1 MTMTMSTRE
10 FGRTGVHV
18 TPITLGSWPMSGDR
32 YGRIDDSEAVRTIHA
47 ALERGITSFDTAPG
61 YGSGHAEE
69 TLGAALVGRRDQ
81 AIITTKCG
89 IVPAAHATGQPGRD
103 ASRAS
108 ILREIDDSLR
118 RLRTD
123 HVDVYLVHWPDPN
136 TPLEETM
143 AVMDEIQRAG
153 KTRLVGVSN
162 FDVDL
167 LEQARGLRDID
178 VLQVGYNLFDRRQE
192 TEVFS
197 YCQRNGIGVM
207 AYGSLAYGLLTG
219 AFTEDTTF
227 EPTDWRSNGVAFGQP
242 ILGGDNFR
250 HNVGLVQRLRDEVAV
265 PLGLT
270 VAQLALAWVVR
281 NPIVTTAMVGARVPA
296 EIEENVQAANVQLSD
311 ADVARIEAIMDQ
323 ARGRVNVFRPFG
335 WAMQVWN

>member
-1 MTMTMSTRE
+1 MQPRA
-10 FGRTGVHV
+10 FGRTGLEVS
-18 TPITLGSWPMSGDR
+18 PITLGSWPMSGDR
-32 YGRIDDSEAVRTIHA
+32 YGRIEDSEAVRTIHA
-47 ALERGITSFDTAPG
+47 ALDQGITSFDTAPA

-81 AIITTKCG
+81 AVITTKCG
-89 IVPAAHATGQPGRD
+89 IVPSATGQPRRN

-143 AVMDEIQRAG
+143 GVMGEIQRAG

-162 FDVDL
+162 FDVAL
-167 LEQARGLRDID
+167 LDQCRTLRPID
-178 VLQVGYNLFDRRQE
+178 VLQVGYNLFDRRME
-192 TEVFS
+192 REVFP
-197 YCQRNGIGVM
+197 YCREHGIGVM

-219 AFTEDTTF
+219 GFSEDTTF
-227 EPTDWRSNGVAFGQP
+227 EPADWRANGVAFGQP
-242 ILGGDNFR
+242 ILRGDNFR
-250 HNVGLVQRLRDEVAV
+250 HNVGLVNRLRDEVAR
-265 PLGLT
+265 PKGLT

-281 NPIVTTAMVGARVPA
+281 NPTVTTAMVGARVPA
-296 EIEENVQAANVQLSD
+296 EIEENVGAANVQLSD
-311 ADVARIEAIMDQ
+311 GDVAGVERIMDQ
-323 ARGRVNVFRPFG
+323 AAGRVDVFRPFS
-335 WAMQVWN
+335 WAMEVWS

>member
-1 MTMTMSTRE
+1 MQPRE
-10 FGRTGVHV
+10 FGHTGLSVS
-18 TPITLGSWPMSGDR
+18 PITLGSWPMSGDR
-32 YGRIDDSEAVRTIHA
+32 YGRIEDSEAVRTIHA
-47 ALERGITSFDTAPG
+47 ALDQGITSFDTAPA
-61 YGSGHAEE
+61 YGGGHAEE

-81 AIITTKCG
+81 AVITTKCG
-89 IVPAAHATGQPGRD
+89 IVPSASGQPGRN

-143 AVMDEIQRAG
+143 AAMDEVQRAG

-162 FDVDL
+162 FDVSL
-167 LEQARGLRDID
+167 LEQAGKVRRVD

-192 TEVFS
+192 REVFP
-197 YCQRNGIGVM
+197 YCREHDIGVM

-219 AFTEDTTF
+219 GFSEETTF
-227 EPTDWRSNGVAFGQP
+227 DANDWRANGVAFGQP
-242 ILGGDNFR
+242 ILRGDNFR
-250 HNVGLVQRLRDEVAV
+250 HNVRLVNRLRDEVAR
-265 PLGLT
+265 PKGLT

-281 NPIVTTAMVGARVPA
+281 NPTVTTAMVGARVPA
-296 EIEENVQAANVQLSD
+296 EIEENVGAANVQLSD
-311 ADVARIEAIMDQ
+311 ADAAEIEHVMDQ
-323 ARGRVNVFRPFG
+323 AAGRVEVFRPFS
-335 WAMQVWN
+335 WAMEVWS

>member
-1 MTMTMSTRE
+1 METRA
-10 FGRTGVHV
+10 FGRTGVRV

-47 ALERGITSFDTAPG
+47 AMDQGITSFDTAPG

-69 TLGAALVGRRDQ
+69 TLGAALAGRRDQ

-108 ILREIDDSLR
+108 IMREIEDSLR

-123 HVDVYLVHWPDPN
+123 HVDVYLLHWPDEA

-143 AVMDEIQRAG
+143 AAMDEIQRTG
-153 KTRLVGVSN
+153 KARLIGVSN

-178 VLQVGYNLFDRRQE
+178 VLQVGYNLFDRRME
-192 TEVFS
+192 ADVFP

-227 EPTDWRSNGVAFGQP
+227 EPNDWRSNGVAFGQP

-250 HNVGLVQRLRDEVAV
+250 HNVGLVRRLRDEVAV

-270 VAQLALAWVVR
+270 VAQLALAWVVH
-281 NPIVTTAMVGARVPA
+281 NPVVTTAMVGARVPA
-296 EIEENVQAANVQLSD
+296 EIEENVGAANVSLSD
-311 ADVARIEAIMDQ
+311 ADVARIEAIMDE
-323 ARGRVNVFRPFG
+323 ARGRVNVFRPYA
-335 WAMQVWN
+335 WAMQVWE

>member
-1 MTMTMSTRE
+1 
-10 FGRTGVHV
+10 
-18 TPITLGSWPMSGDR
+18 MSGDR

-47 ALERGITSFDTAPG
+47 AMDQGITSFDTAPG

-69 TLGAALVGRRDQ
+69 TLGAALAGRRDQ

-108 ILREIDDSLR
+108 IMREIDDSLR

-123 HVDVYLVHWPDPN
+123 HVDVYLLHWPDEA

-143 AVMDEIQRAG
+143 AAMDEIQRAG

-178 VLQVGYNLFDRRQE
+178 VLQVGYNLFDRRME
-192 TEVFS
+192 AEVFP
-197 YCQRNGIGVM
+197 YCQKNGIGVM
-207 AYGSLAYGLLTG
+207 AYGSLAYGMLTG

-250 HNVGLVQRLRDEVAV
+250 HNVGLVRRLRDEVAV

-270 VAQLALAWVVR
+270 VAQLALAWVVHHSF
-281 NPIVTTAMVGARVPA
+281 VTTAMVGARVPA
-296 EIEENVQAANVQLSD
+296 EIQENVGAANVSLSD
-311 ADVARIEAIMDQ
+311 SDVARIEGIMDE
-323 ARGRVNVFRPFG
+323 ARGRVNVFRPYA
-335 WAMQVWN
+335 WAMQVWS